1 MSRKF
6 ITLVTVLTTMV
17 AVGAVSG
24 TARAG
29 GPNAAITGDVT
40 GDGRNDRVTLVDV
53 DPDDCGVVVEAGL
66 DGGGFDLPVAYSYT
80 DPPGA
85 GTPGDCPNIGT
96 ALDLSNDGTN
106 DLLVGWSNGRP
117 AGSDVD
123 LLVLENFSAAD
134 GFIAL
139 AKPDFIGSGHFN
151 GDLRRDIYEWSNAD
165 RAFATYLNG
174 EGGDLTPGP
183 MRFCA
188 SGLTARLSDVDR
200 NGTMDA
206 VITYEQGC
214 EDTSSGVV
222 VLLSSGTV
230 VNLERSPTGAT
241 RWTATVQDEN
251 GDGNPDVVTTNIN
264 NGSVNHWIGNGGGA
278 FSRAPI
284 ANADTAT
291 TTGTRKVD
299 IAVLANDIATNS
311 AALTIATPPS
321 HGTVQITSRRTV
333 VYTPNESHGSTDRFS
348 YRLTLEGRV
357 VSASV
362 AIQF

>member
-1 MSRKF
+1 MWRRF
-6 ITLVTVLTTMV
+6 IALMTVVTAMV
-17 AVGAVSG
+17 AAGAVTG

-29 GPNAAITGDVT
+29 GPNQTITGDVT
-40 GDGRNDRVTLVDV
+40 GDGRSDRVTLVDV
-53 DPDDCGVVVEAGL
+53 DPDECGVVVEAGL
-66 DGGGFDLPVAYSYT
+66 DGGRFDLPVAHFYT

-85 GTPGDCPNIGT
+85 GTLDDCPNIGT
-96 ALDLSNDGTN
+96 ALDLSGDGSN

-134 GFIAL
+134 GFVAL
-139 AKPDFIGSGHFN
+139 PNPDFIGSGHFN
-151 GDLRRDIYEWSNAD
+151 GDLRRDIYQWSNAD
-165 RAFATYLNG
+165 RAFATFLND
-174 EGGDLTPGP
+174 GGNLIPGP
-183 MRFCA
+183 MRFCG

-230 VNLERSPTGAT
+230 VHLERSAAGTT
-241 RWTATVQDEN
+241 RWTAAVQDEN
-251 GDGNPDVVTTNIN
+251 GNGNPDVVTTNVN
-264 NGSVNHWIGNGGGA
+264 NGAVNHWIGDGRGA
-278 FSRAPI
+278 FSKAPI

-299 IAVLANDIATNS
+299 IPVLANDIAPDS
-311 AALTIATPPS
+311 ANLTIATPPS

-333 VYTPNESHGSTDRFS
+333 LYTPNASHGSTDRFS
-348 YRLTLEGRV
+348 YRLTLGGRT

-362 AIQF
+362 AIRF